1 MGDWEDKDKEE
12 ELGPHGVATP
22 ETSVGKTNAPE
33 GSWGRGGATPL
44 HPKAPPSGSPA
55 GYRRRS

>member
-22 ETSVGKTNAPE
+22 ETSVGKNRC
-33 GSWGRGGATPL
+33 S
-44 HPKAPPSGSPA
+44 
-55 GYRRRS
+55 